1 MRKYAHYSDARLSSQ
16 KFDRSGSSRLEI
28 FADVNSRFYWIN
40 FFIGLKLFI
49 GIRVFKQSHPNE
61 SLVMTCRVA
70 VYRRIVP
77 LFSKSNIG
85 QHSNTDQVDQHVR
98 VSGQRLICAIE
109 MSLLIERFEIQF
121 GIGVIIHNFVC
132 L

>member
-1 MRKYAHYSDARLSSQ
+1 M
-16 KFDRSGSSRLEI
+16 I
-28 FADVNSRFYWIN
+28 
-40 FFIGLKLFI
+40 
-49 GIRVFKQSHPNE
+49 
-61 SLVMTCRVA
+61 CRVA

-77 LFSKSNIG
+77 WNNALFSKSNIG